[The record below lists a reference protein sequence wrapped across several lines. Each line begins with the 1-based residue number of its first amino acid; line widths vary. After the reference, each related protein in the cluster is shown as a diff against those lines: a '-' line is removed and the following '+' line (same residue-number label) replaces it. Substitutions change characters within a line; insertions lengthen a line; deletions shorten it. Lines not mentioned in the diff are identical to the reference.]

1 MKEFRIV
8 NINTG
13 KTKIEKF
20 TTEFEKELEK
30 ISYLLGEK
38 EKVKYTVNIINNK
51 NDLYIGM
58 VVHNGAPVAGF
69 FFSMNKAIKE
79 FSKNNKMLDKKA
91 KDLIKLYAVDE
102 NILLYR
108 EYPGRNFDEQ
118 FLIDYCK
125 FIFLRTIYNNQAK
138 NVLN

>member
-13 KTKIEKF
+13 KTKTETF
-20 TTEFEKELEK
+20 TTYFEKELEK

-51 NDLYIGM
+51 DNLYIGM
-58 VVHNGAPVAGF
+58 VVHNSAPVAGF

-91 KDLIKLYAVDE
+91 KDLIKLYATDE

-125 FIFLRTIYNNQAK
+125 FLFLKNIYNSQVK